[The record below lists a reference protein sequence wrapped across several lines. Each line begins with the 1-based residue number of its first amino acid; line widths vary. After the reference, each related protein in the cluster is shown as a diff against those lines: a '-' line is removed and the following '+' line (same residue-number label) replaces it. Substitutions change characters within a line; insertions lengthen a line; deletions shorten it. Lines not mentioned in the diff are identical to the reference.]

1 MTTQE
6 RAESIRKSNE
16 ALARLMAATPTPA
29 GKIPLT
35 TETKTKAEQK
45 AARLAEQ
52 EAVLAAKAGK
62 PKATKA
68 VALSKQGD
76 TAKVVAA
83 AIVDAAKVVKAAKA
97 TSIGAALDAGKTL
110 TAKSPKAMVKE
121 RKAIVA
127 AKAATRAT
135 LPAGDPLGMEAGLKA
150 IAKMDVSKAVKKA
163 VAIKAAK
170 PVLNPS
176 IEAVSAGVARVAAK
190 AATVAP
196 AKRPNVKVAILDL
209 FYSNLELQMSTMET
223 VLALQHQYAGMN
235 ESSIR
240 VWITDLRKDGTL
252 VKVETRDGKDIL
264 TAGVP
269 GTLWGLKGTT
279 SQFCLAH
286 INGGNKNR
294 KGPKAAPVKAAAAI
308 PPSLQAAIAAHSK
321 AVAKL
326 NEELKRHGATL

>member
-6 RAESIRKSNE
+6 RSESIAKSNA
-16 ALARLMAATPTPA
+16 ALARLMAATPVPT

-35 TETKTKAEQK
+35 TEAKTKAEQK

-52 EAVLAAKAGK
+52 EAVLAAKKA
-62 PKATKA
+62 PVVKATKA
-68 VALSKQGD
+68 TALSKQGD

-83 AIVDAAKVVKAAKA
+83 AIADVAKVVKAAKA

-110 TAKSPKAMVKE
+110 TAKSAKALVTE
-121 RKAIVA
+121 RKAIVK

-135 LPAGDPLGMEAGLKA
+135 LPAGDPLGIEAGLQA

-176 IEAVSAGVARVAAK
+176 VEAVSAGVARVAAK

-209 FYSNLELQMSTMET
+209 FYSNLELQLSTMET

-279 SQFCLAH
+279 SAFCLQH
-286 INGGNKNR
+286 KDR
-294 KGPKAAPVKAAAAI
+294 KGPKAAPVKAVAVI
-308 PPSLQAAIAAHSK
+308 PTSLQAAITAHSK
-321 AVAKL
+321 AVTKL
-326 NEELKRHGATL
+326 NEELKRHGATI